1 MYQRGQLIEATISD
15 RAEDDRCF
23 ARLGDGICVFVQ
35 GYLAVG
41 DVVEAEILKV
51 KKNYL
56 EAKAKRVLQPSAQRT
71 APRCTHFGVC
81 GGCKWQHLNYDA
93 QLAQKVK
100 HVQDAL
106 EHIGNFTAI
115 PMHRPIGAELIFHYR
130 NKIEFSFSNERFLLE
145 EERHTQPLNKPA
157 DFALGFHAPHRYD
170 KVVDID
176 LCYIAPP
183 EVNTALN
190 VVKAFAMRS
199 TLAPYSPRT
208 NEGFWRHLSIRKAF
222 RTGEVMVNLVTSWYE
237 EALMQA
243 AAAELQQALGT
254 ALVSVVNNITT
265 HKGGVSIGEEEKI
278 IFGKGFITE
287 KLGKWQFEISANSFF
302 QTNTLQAERLYET
315 VLKMAQ
321 LTPNDTVYDLYC
333 GTGSIA
339 IFVSPYC
346 KKVLGIE
353 VVESAV
359 RDAMRNAARNAV
371 QNCVF
376 HQLDL
381 KDFGKLEPELN
392 AFGMPD
398 VVITDPPRAG
408 MHPDAVKTLLK
419 LAPKRIIYVS
429 CNPASLARDA
439 KLLCEHGKY
448 SLCEVQAIDMFPHT
462 NHIESVARLEKN
474 L

>member
-1 MYQRGQLIEATISD
+1 
-15 RAEDDRCF
+15 
-23 ARLGDGICVFVQ
+23 
-35 GYLAVG
+35 
-41 DVVEAEILKV
+41 
-51 KKNYL
+51 
-56 EAKAKRVLQPSAQRT
+56 
-71 APRCTHFGVC
+71 
-81 GGCKWQHLNYDA
+81 
-93 QLAQKVK
+93 
-100 HVQDAL
+100 
-106 EHIGNFTAI
+106 
-115 PMHRPIGAELIFHYR
+115 
-130 NKIEFSFSNERFLLE
+130 
-145 EERHTQPLNKPA
+145 
-157 DFALGFHAPHRYD
+157 
-170 KVVDID
+170 
-176 LCYIAPP
+176 
-183 EVNTALN
+183 
-190 VVKAFAMRS
+190 
-199 TLAPYSPRT
+199 
-208 NEGFWRHLSIRKAF
+208 
-222 RTGEVMVNLVTSWYE
+222 MVNLVTSWYE